1 MQDSFC
7 RSHQSRFEMKALVV
21 GGSSGI
27 GLSIVLNLLDK
38 AGCDGVF
45 VVDKAPFPAAYTDKR
60 VVYIPCDLSMGDY
73 SCLKRAEDIQALYIT
88 AGFGHLKYFQEM
100 SEGYIQSSF
109 SVNAV
114 APIQIIRHYY
124 ERMLS
129 GDDFHC
135 AVMVSIAGRLSSPL
149 FSVYSATKAA
159 LSKFIEAVNV
169 ELDVQGSKNR
179 ILEVSPGSL
188 KGTGFSGGP
197 SMPELTAALADE
209 IISRASR
216 HEELFIPQYDEVFRD
231 VIARYEADAHKFG
244 VDSYWYKKKRLDQ

>member
-1 MQDSFC
+1 M
-7 RSHQSRFEMKALVV
+7 RALVV

-27 GLSIVLNLLDK
+27 GLSIVLNLLGGGK
-38 AGCDGVF
+38 CEYVY
-45 VVDKAPFPAAYTDKR
+45 VVDKSPFPETYADNR
-60 VVYIPCDLSMGDY
+60 VTYIPCDLSLGDY
-73 SCLKRAEDIQALYIT
+73 SCLADAEDIQALYIT
-88 AGFGHLKYFQEM
+88 AGFGHLKFFQEL

-124 ERMLS
+124 DRMLA
-129 GDDFHC
+129 GEDFNC

-159 LSKFIEAVNV
+159 LGKFIEAVNV

-188 KGTGFSGGP
+188 KGTGFTGGA
-197 SMPELTAALADE
+197 SHPELTASLAEE
-209 IISRASR
+209 IIIRASR
-216 HEELFIPQYDEVFRD
+216 HEELFIPQYEDVFKG
-231 VIARYEADAHKFG
+231 VIARYEADAHRYG
-244 VDSYWYKKKRLDQ
+244 VESFWYKKKRLEQE

>member
-1 MQDSFC
+1 M
-7 RSHQSRFEMKALVV
+7 RALVV

-27 GLSIVLNLLDK
+27 GLSIVLNLTEREDYDRVYVLDK
-38 AGCDGVF
+38 AV
-45 VVDKAPFPAAYTDKR
+45 FPAD
-60 VVYIPCDLSMGDY
+60 YITEKIVPSVCDLSFGDFT
-73 SCLKRAEDIQALYIT
+73 CLEGINDIDALYIT
-88 AGFGHLKYFQEM
+88 AGFGHLKLFQEI
-100 SEGYIQSSF
+100 SEDYINDSF

-124 ERMLS
+124 YKMLS
-129 GDDFHC
+129 QENFYC

-159 LSKFIEAVNV
+159 LSKFIEAINV

-188 KGTGFSGGP
+188 KGTGFTGGI
-197 SMPELTAALADE
+197 SQPEMTSELASE
-209 IISRASR
+209 IVCFAEL
-216 HEELFIPQYDEVFRD
+216 HEELFIPQYEEVFKG

-244 VDSYWYKKKRLDQ
+244 VESYWYKKKRLGQE

>member
-1 MQDSFC
+1 
-7 RSHQSRFEMKALVV
+7 MKALVV

-27 GLSIVLNLLDK
+27 GLSIVLNLLGKGESVYVMDK
-38 AGCDGVF
+38 N
-45 VVDKAPFPAAYTDKR
+45 PFPAEYSCDR
-60 VVYIPCDLSMGDY
+60 VTYVPCDLSKGDH
-73 SCLKRAEDIQALYIT
+73 SCLDGLEDIDALFIT
-88 AGFGHLKYFQEM
+88 AGFGHLKYFQEL
-100 SEGYIQSSF
+100 SESYIQNSF

-124 ERMLS
+124 DRMLS
-129 GDDFHC
+129 AEDFTC

-179 ILEVSPGSL
+179 VLEVSPGSL
-188 KGTGFSGGP
+188 KGTGFTGGA
-197 SMPELTAALADE
+197 SRPELTAALADE
-209 IISRASR
+209 IIRRAED
-216 HEELFIPQYDEVFRD
+216 HEELFIPQYEEVFKG

-244 VDSYWYKKKRLDQ
+244 VESYEYKKRRV

>member
-1 MQDSFC
+1 
-7 RSHQSRFEMKALVV
+7 MKTLVV

-27 GLSIVLNLLDK
+27 GLSIVLNLLGK
-38 AGCDGVF
+38 GEYVG
-45 VVDKAPFPAAYTDKR
+45 VVDKNPFPAEYSCER
-60 VVYIPCDLSMGDY
+60 VTYVPCDLSKGDY
-73 SCLKRAEDIQALYIT
+73 SCLDGLEDIDALFIT
-88 AGFGHLKYFQEM
+88 AGFGHLKFFQEL
-100 SEGYIQSSF
+100 SEDYIQGSF

-124 ERMLS
+124 DRLLAAE
-129 GDDFHC
+129 DFTC

-169 ELDVQGSKNR
+169 ELDVQGSQNR

-188 KGTGFSGGP
+188 KGTGFTGGA
-197 SMPELTAALADE
+197 SQPEMTAALADE
-209 IISRASR
+209 IIARAER
-216 HEELFIPQYDEVFRD
+216 HERLFIPQYDEVFKG

-244 VDSYWYKKKRLDQ
+244 VESYWYKQKRLEGK